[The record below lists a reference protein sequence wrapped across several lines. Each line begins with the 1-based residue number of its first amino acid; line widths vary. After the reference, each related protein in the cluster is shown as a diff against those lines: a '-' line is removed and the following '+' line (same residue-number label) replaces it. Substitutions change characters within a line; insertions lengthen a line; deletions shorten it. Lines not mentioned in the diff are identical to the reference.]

1 MSALLIIEGC
11 AAGLRFRHGR
21 LRHGRRRE
29 IHLSALTLGLVEL
42 LLLSANA
49 SAQTADM
56 DPARLR
62 AITVRMQAFVDQGT
76 AAGFVTVLSRH
87 GQVAQLAAVGYQ
99 DLESKKPMRTDT
111 IFQIASMTKP
121 ITSVGILILADE
133 GKLALADPVEKHL
146 PEFRGKPITIQ
157 HLLTHT
163 SGMPGGGPARKP
175 ESTLAEMVFAYSQ
188 LPLQFTPGS
197 KWSYSNTGMATLGR
211 IIEAV
216 SKKPYEQFIAE
227 RIFRPLAMVDT
238 FYFPPE
244 EKYGRIASIYTDDN
258 GKLKRANIDLYKKGI
273 KYPAPEGGLYSTASD
288 LAKFYQMLL
297 SKGKPVL
304 SKSAV
309 EVMTKVH
316 TGDLT
321 TGFAPGMGYGLGV
334 SIVRNAEGAFRLNSI
349 GTFGHG
355 GAYRTYGWV
364 DPAKDMFGVILFQRT
379 NGGGDVADEINAFM
393 AMAAAAITGE

>member
-1 MSALLIIEGC
+1 MSALLVDQSH
-11 AAGLRFRHGR
+11 AASLRFCHRR
-21 LRHGRRRE
+21 LRNWRWRE
-29 IHLSALTLGLVEL
+29 VLLSTLITGLVQL
-42 LLLSANA
+42 LLLSATV
-49 SAQTADM
+49 SAQTTGM
-56 DPARLR
+56 DPARLK
-62 AITVRMQAFVDQGT
+62 AIPARMQAFVDQGT
-76 AAGFVTVLSRH
+76 AAGFVTLLSRH
-87 GQVAQLAAVGYQ
+87 GRIAQLSAVGYQ
-99 DLESKKPMRTDT
+99 DLETKTPMRTDT

-121 ITSVGILILADE
+121 VTSVGIMILVDE
-133 GKLALADPVEKHL
+133 GKLALADPVEKFL
-146 PEFRGKPITIQ
+146 PEFRGKAITIK

-175 ESTLAEMVFAYSQ
+175 ESTLAEMVQAYSQ
-188 LPLQFTPGS
+188 LPLLFTPGS

-211 IIEAV
+211 IIEVV
-216 SKKPYEQFIAE
+216 SKKPYDQFMAE
-227 RIFRPLAMVDT
+227 RIFRPLGMVDT

-244 EKYGRIASIYTDDN
+244 EKYPRIASVYTDDN

-316 TGDLT
+316 TGELT

-334 SIVRNAEGAFRLNSI
+334 SIVRNAEGMFRLNSI
-349 GTFGHG
+349 GAYGHG

-364 DPAKDMFGVILFQRT
+364 DPAKDMFGVILFQKT

-393 AMAAAAITGE
+393 AMAAAAITE

>member
-1 MSALLIIEGC
+1 MRSWSI
-11 AAGLRFRHGR
+11 
-21 LRHGRRRE
+21 
-29 IHLSALTLGLVEL
+29 L
-42 LLLSANA
+42 LLLFTATAFPQSAGL
-49 SAQTADM
+49 
-56 DPARLR
+56 DPGRLK
-62 AITVRMQAFVDQGT
+62 AIPVRMQAFVDQGT
-76 AAGFVTVLSRH
+76 AAGFVTLLARH
-87 GQVAQLAAVGYQ
+87 GQIAQVAAVGYQ

-121 ITSVGILILADE
+121 VTSVGIMQLIDE

-163 SGMPGGGPARKP
+163 SGMPGGGPARKS
-175 ESTLAEMVFAYSQ
+175 ESTLGEMVLAYSQ

-211 IIEAV
+211 IIEVV
-216 SKKPYEQFIAE
+216 SKMPYEKFMHE
-227 RIFRPLAMVDT
+227 RIFRPLGMVDT
-238 FYFPPE
+238 FYFPTE
-244 EKYGRIASIYTDDN
+244 EKYPRIASIYTDDN
-258 GKLKRANIDLYKKGI
+258 GKLVRANVDLYKKGV
-273 KYPAPEGGLYSTASD
+273 KYPGPEGGLYSTAQD

-297 SKGKPVL
+297 SKGAPIL

-309 EVMTKVH
+309 AAMTTVH
-316 TGDLT
+316 TGNLT

-334 SIVRNAEGAFRLNSI
+334 SIVRNAEGLFRLNAL
-349 GTFGHG
+349 GAYGHG

-364 DPAKDMFGVILFQRT
+364 DPAKDLYGIILFQRT

-393 AMAAAAITGE
+393 AMANAAVVD

>member
-1 MSALLIIEGC
+1 
-11 AAGLRFRHGR
+11 
-21 LRHGRRRE
+21 
-29 IHLSALTLGLVEL
+29 
-42 LLLSANA
+42 
-49 SAQTADM
+49 
-56 DPARLR
+56 
-62 AITVRMQAFVDQGT
+62 MQAFVDQGT
-76 AAGFVTVLSRH
+76 AAGFVTLLSRH
-87 GQVAQLAAVGYQ
+87 GHVAQLAAVGYQ
-99 DLESKKPMRTDT
+99 DLESKTPMRTDT

-121 ITSVGILILADE
+121 ITSVGILILLDE

-146 PEFRGKPITIQ
+146 PEFRGKPITIEQ
-157 HLLTHT
+157 LLTHT
-163 SGMPGGGPARKP
+163 SGMPGSGPARKP

-211 IIEAV
+211 IIEVV
-216 SKKPYEQFIAE
+216 SKKPYEQFMSE
-227 RIFRPLAMVDT
+227 RIFRPLGMVDT

-244 EKYGRIASIYTDDN
+244 EKYPRIASIYTDDI
-258 GKLKRANIDLYKKGI
+258 GKLKRADIDLYKKDV
-273 KYPAPEGGLYSTASD
+273 KYPGPEGGLYSTASD

-304 SKSAV
+304 SKAAV
-309 EVMTKVH
+309 ETMTKVH

-334 SIVRNAEGAFRLNSI
+334 SVVRNAEGTFRLNSI
-349 GTFGHG
+349 GAYGHG

-393 AMAAAAITGE
+393 AMAAASITE